1 MKRLMVWVIKSL
13 ISLLSIFEGVNM
25 PKCVICDYEG
35 TTEPDKY
42 GNYIFY
48 WDDEPI
54 CMACREEHSLELDAG
69 IKPSHIK
76 KE

>member
-1 MKRLMVWVIKSL
+1 
-13 ISLLSIFEGVNM
+13 M

-76 KE
+76 KK